1 MAGKNE
7 QNGVISRVAVASGNI
22 ESSYAAGGVTGD
34 NRGTIEDAY
43 NKATITSGE
52 YAAGI
57 TALNHNAVKNVYNVG
72 SISSTSSNLTD
83 EHVASI
89 VVLNLDNSTIN
100 NAYAVMPSQI
110 YSKVGSNSNVYNSA
124 SVLPEKLGDIATFND
139 WDFANTWVI
148 KTAQYPTF
156 RNQSADADISNLNIP
171 DGSQA
176 RPFEITSAAGLKS
189 IGNDEESLTKHYVL
203 KNNISMKY
211 NSDYI
216 QMDPIGSED
225 TPFTGSLDGNG
236 FTISDLKITS
246 QKSVNGQDYSAL
258 FAVNNGTIKNLRFA
272 VATIGENGVENAS
285 VVAGINN
292 GTIEQVAIETG
303 GKITAKN
310 AAGFA
315 IENNGTIENS
325 YITSTALVS
334 NNASAGIVISNNAGA
349 TIGYGI
355 R

>member
-1 MAGKNE
+1 
-7 QNGVISRVAVASGNI
+7 
-22 ESSYAAGGVTGD
+22 
-34 NRGTIEDAY
+34 
-43 NKATITSGE
+43 
-52 YAAGI
+52 
-57 TALNHNAVKNVYNVG
+57 
-72 SISSTSSNLTD
+72 
-83 EHVASI
+83 
-89 VVLNLDNSTIN
+89 
-100 NAYAVMPSQI
+100 
-110 YSKVGSNSNVYNSA
+110 
-124 SVLPEKLGDIATFND
+124 
-139 WDFANTWVI
+139 
-148 KTAQYPTF
+148 
-156 RNQSADADISNLNIP
+156 
-171 DGSQA
+171 
-176 RPFEITSAAGLKS
+176 
-189 IGNDEESLTKHYVL
+189 
-203 KNNISMKY
+203 MKY

-258 FAVNNGTIKNLRFA
+258 FAVNNGTVKNLRFA
-272 VATIGENGVENAS
+272 VAIIGENGVENAS

-334 NNASAGIVISNNAGA
+334 NNASAGIVISNNDMYSLTQICQAQCLIKHQLLL
-349 TIGYGI
+349 TVTVQLHIHTV
-355 R
+355 